1 MINDALDP
9 FWRGTKENALPTIT
23 HYNNKVFATRRKI
36 ISKVLGIVDNRWVDL
51 HRNLPTIHVSNTDA
65 HQLGYWRTLSTYE
78 QTVMKALPMKHW
90 LNNPRTNILE
100 VISND
105 NPWPAL
111 KQLNTVQKLKIS
123 VVPEHILKS
132 PQRDPRI
139 YLKRNLLPLPQEETA
154 QHKDISNHHPSPPI
168 GIIKASP
175 RPTTGRVLEII
186 TMDSPPPPKR
196 VLAIITLD

>member
-9 FWRGTKENALPTIT
+9 YWRGTNENALPPIT

-36 ISKVLGIVDNRWVDL
+36 ISKILGIVDNHWVDL

-65 HQLGYWRTLSTYE
+65 YQLGYWRTLSTYE
-78 QTVMKALPMKHW
+78 QTVIKTLPKKPW
-90 LNNPRTNILE
+90 LENPRSNILE
-100 VISND
+100 VISNN

-111 KQLNTVQKLKIS
+111 KQLNTIRKLKIS
-123 VVPEHILKS
+123 VVPEHLLKS

-139 YLKRNLLPLPQEETA
+139 YLKTNLLPLPQEETA
-154 QHKDISNHHPSPPI
+154 QQRDISTNSTPPI